1 MYIIICIFF
10 KSSAVPKLILFL
22 SQIQLEMILL
32 LLTGQTDTSTRGYQF
47 HFPTSVSSLS
57 VPFVYICFSETDIYV
72 IETKKNFWESGATV
86 KILRLHSKRKRK
98 FSSLIRSTG
107 KPFQSRENN
116 KIISHLE
123 LDSLGSY
130 TAMRR
135 HFIYLFQTTEKNF
148 INAWEEVTVFM
159 GIFNEILCRQIRTCL
174 TMNLAEIEKCAAKLL
189 CWGT

>member
-72 IETKKNFWESGATV
+72 IETKKKFWESGATV
-86 KILRLHSKRKRK
+86 KILRLDSKRKRK

-123 LDSLGSY
+123 SDLRFAGKLHSY
-130 TAMRR
+130 AKTL
-135 HFIYLFQTTEKNF
+135 HLLVPDYTEKCYQC
-148 INAWEEVTVFM
+148 V
-159 GIFNEILCRQIRTCL
+159 G
-174 TMNLAEIEKCAAKLL
+174 KK
-189 CWGT
+189 

>member
-22 SQIQLEMILL
+22 SQIQFEMILL
-32 LLTGQTDTSTRGYQF
+32 LLTEQTDTSTRIAVPLSNVSK
-47 HFPTSVSSLS
+47 FPVCSIRLHLL
-57 VPFVYICFSETDIYV
+57 FRDRYICHRDE
-72 IETKKNFWESGATV
+72 KRKFWESGATV

-130 TAMRR
+130 TAMQR